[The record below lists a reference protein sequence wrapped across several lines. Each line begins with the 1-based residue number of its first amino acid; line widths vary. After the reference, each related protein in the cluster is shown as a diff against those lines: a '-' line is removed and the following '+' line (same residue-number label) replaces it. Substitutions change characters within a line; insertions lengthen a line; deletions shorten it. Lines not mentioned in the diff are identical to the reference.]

1 MEEDTCFRSLAS
13 TSHVQYTHVHTRMC
27 TQATIYS
34 HTHSQTHIYM
44 HTCTH
49 NLHAKTRAQTHTPP
63 TYFHVLSLPLSESGI
78 SSF

>member
-1 MEEDTCFRSLAS
+1 
-13 TSHVQYTHVHTRMC
+13 
-27 TQATIYS
+27 
-34 HTHSQTHIYM
+34 M